1 MPTEPIVL
9 TGHSRDVTH
18 VTFNHDGDLFFSC
31 ARDKTCQVWYSK
43 DGERLGSYDHNGAV
57 TRCQPTLDSKY
68 LVTSSTDALAQVF
81 EVETG
86 KRLQN
91 YSHKLPVRDVA
102 WAVGNEMFVSLQQ
115 ASPST
120 PSTIFLWQF
129 DAATADPN
137 VPETECL
144 REIKLTGD
152 HARFGAFSRVVFLND
167 ISTIL
172 AIHADGYITKWDIGE
187 EELLASARIAEP
199 KKDGPIIS
207 DLLSDITL
215 TADRGLALITSRNN
229 NAYLV
234 NTDTLEVVKTYTS
247 DRPLNSGCIS
257 PILNHVLLGGGQD
270 KHQVTT
276 TAGAEGR
283 FEVQFFH
290 TFYEEKLTEVQ
301 GHYGPVN
308 SVAISRDGRIF
319 CSAAEDGT
327 VRLYHFD
334 EGYLKS
340 SY

>member
-1 MPTEPIVL
+1 
-9 TGHSRDVTH
+9 
-18 VTFNHDGDLFFSC
+18 
-31 ARDKTCQVWYSK
+31 
-43 DGERLGSYDHNGAV
+43 
-57 TRCQPTLDSKY
+57 
-68 LVTSSTDALAQVF
+68 VF

-91 YSHKLPVRDVA
+91 YVHKMPVRDVA
-102 WAVGNEMFVSLQQ
+102 WAIGNEMFATVQQ
-115 ASPST
+115 ASPAV

-129 DAATADPN
+129 DPSCADVN
-137 VPETECL
+137 TPETEPL
-144 REIKLTGD
+144 REIKLEKENKK
-152 HARFGAFSRVVFLND
+152 FGAFTRVAFLND
-167 ISTIL
+167 ISLIL
-172 AIHADGYITKWDIGE
+172 AIHADGHLTKWNIND
-187 EELLASARIAEP
+187 EELIASARIAEP
-199 KKDGPIIS
+199 KTDGPIIS

-215 TADRGLALITSRNN
+215 TPDRGLALITSRNN

-234 NTDTLEVVKTYTS
+234 NTETLEIVKTYAS

-270 KHQVTT
+270 KHSVTT

-290 TFYEEKLTEVQ
+290 TFYEEKLTEVL

-308 SVAISRDGRIF
+308 SIAMSRDGKIF

-334 EGYLKS
+334 DGYLKCT
-340 SY
+340 Y